1 MHGAAFTRCRFQ
13 LNTFHIRSN
22 LRSVLS
28 LAVGENLLF
37 IFLFSFLWYSLPPF
51 FGLRSFNPWNCLAF
65 CAAIIASD
73 SSVSISFFRHRNCSS
88 RLMAH
93 MEADTIL
100 SEIIAILLFRSLI
113 ELQIADFGL
122 ASLFHGF
129 LRTLTVLALTAGI
142 GLLSSIASSLLF
154 RCLPRSPAFQSREIL
169 IFVAVPIVAY
179 MCAEGFHCSGSI
191 AVRLCGVLMSRYS
204 RFNLGPTTRRLLDSV
219 TAILGSLADF
229 GAFLCVGMLTFF
241 FFPLSVDWRWL
252 ALIAGITGVARY
264 ASIATVFYDFWQEKQ
279 RNEFWKM
286 SRQTYLMYFM
296 FHGSVALTLVMRME
310 GELLDTR
317 DVGIMLRLV
326 LFMIWMGVIEIILV
340 AHPLIQSKG
349 YQLVRHES
357 YLEWMNSEKDGVEKD
372 ALFPYLV
379 RRESSC
385 GL

>member
-1 MHGAAFTRCRFQ
+1 
-13 LNTFHIRSN
+13 
-22 LRSVLS
+22 
-28 LAVGENLLF
+28 
-37 IFLFSFLWYSLPPF
+37 
-51 FGLRSFNPWNCLAF
+51 
-65 CAAIIASD
+65 
-73 SSVSISFFRHRNCSS
+73 
-88 RLMAH
+88 MAH

-113 ELQIADFGL
+113 ELQIADFGVS
-122 ASLFHGF
+122 SLSHGF

-142 GLLSSIASSLLF
+142 GLLSGIASSLLF

-191 AVRLCGVLMSRYS
+191 AVRLCGVLMARYT
-204 RFNLGPTTRRLLDSV
+204 RYNLGSTTRRLLDSV

-252 ALIAGITGVARY
+252 ALIAGITVVARY
-264 ASIATVFYDFWQEKQ
+264 ASIATEKQ

-326 LFMIWMGVIEIILV
+326 LFMIWMGVIEIIFV

-357 YLEWMNSEKDGVEKD
+357 YLEWQNSEKERVEKD

-385 GL
+385 SM